1 VTENTQIRM
10 KRLIS
15 EGVVIVISILLAFTI
30 DAKWAQHQVQQ
41 EEKVA
46 LASIQ
51 SEFEE
56 NLKQLDYVIDYHLQA
71 REHMSQLFN
80 LPDET
85 IQQLTQTEISD
96 IILST
101 SNPLTF
107 DPILGTSKSLVDS
120 GKLGIIEKPA
130 LRSAI
135 TSFLNIISDFEEDEY
150 YMRENALDI
159 WRQDVK
165 FGGPWTDGVTERSV
179 NGSVQ
184 GFDFIPKISH
194 AEILLIRAD
203 PKFKSLTS
211 RYHLNIGYYI
221 LELNRAKERIAEVL
235 RLIAE

>member
-1 VTENTQIRM
+1 MTEDTQIRM

-15 EGVVIVISILLAFTI
+15 EGIVIVISILLAFGI
-30 DAKWAQHQVQQ
+30 DAKWAQYQVEQ

-51 SEFEE
+51 SEFEQ
-56 NLKQLDYVIDYHLQA
+56 NLKQLDYVINYHLQA

-80 LPDET
+80 LPDEK
-85 IQQLTQTEISD
+85 IQQLTQTEISEF
-96 IILST
+96 ILST
-101 SNPLTF
+101 SNPITF

-120 GKLGIIEKPA
+120 GKLNIIENPA
-130 LRSAI
+130 LRTAI

-159 WRQDVK
+159 WLQDVK

-194 AEILLIRAD
+194 AEILAVRAD
-203 PKFKSLTS
+203 PTFKSLTF

-221 LELNRAKERIAEVL
+221 LELNRAKAIIVEILEL
-235 RLIAE
+235 LE